1 MATTRQD
8 IIDGTIRCVYR
19 VGLPAVT
26 MSMIGK
32 EVGILGQGLYNHFDS
47 KDDIL
52 SACFYYCKQQ
62 IAGLFKGY
70 QLDPQDDLMASVKKL
85 WMRYFTYFVNHPEE
99 CAFYRTYRE
108 FTKAPPSD
116 QEQEDIYLKDLW
128 SLAEQLDARY
138 GLFEKV
144 PRKSVLYYVRNLT
157 PYFARAIS
165 DGIMEDTPEVREQ
178 LWLLASG
185 GLSVLQN

>member
-85 WMRYFTYFVNHPEE
+85 WMLL
-99 CAFYRTYRE
+99 FYLLCESPGGMCLLPHLSGIYKGSTLRSGARGYLSKRPVVVGRTIRCPLR
-108 FTKAPPSD
+108 T
-116 QEQEDIYLKDLW
+116 
-128 SLAEQLDARY
+128 
-138 GLFEKV
+138 V
-144 PRKSVLYYVRNLT
+144 
-157 PYFARAIS
+157 
-165 DGIMEDTPEVREQ
+165 
-178 LWLLASG
+178 
-185 GLSVLQN
+185 